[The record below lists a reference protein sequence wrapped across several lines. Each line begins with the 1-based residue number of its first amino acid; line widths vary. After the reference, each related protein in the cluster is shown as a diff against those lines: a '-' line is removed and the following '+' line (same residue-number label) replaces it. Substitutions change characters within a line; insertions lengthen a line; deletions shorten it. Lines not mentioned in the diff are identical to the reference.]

1 MTDLA
6 AVKTVLRSFRI
17 ELPSWAFG
25 LSGTRFRVFG
35 QPGVPRTVFEK
46 IDDAAVVHRLTG
58 AAPTVAVHIPW
69 DATGDYGALAAY
81 ARDQGVAIGTV
92 NANVFQDD
100 AYMLGSVCHP
110 DAGVRA
116 KALDHLCEC
125 IGIMDAAG
133 SRDLKLPSSCSG
145 SCMRCIWRAASTRRR
160 GSRSCST
167 KATTSSRRSP
177 GRSGR

>member
-6 AVKTVLRSFRI
+6 AVKAVLRAFRI

-25 LSGTRFRVFG
+25 LSGTRFKVFG

-58 AAPTVAVHIPW
+58 AAPAVAVHIPW

-92 NANVFQDD
+92 NA
-100 AYMLGSVCHP
+100 AEPS
-110 DAGVRA
+110 
-116 KALDHLCEC
+116 
-125 IGIMDAAG
+125 
-133 SRDLKLPSSCSG
+133 LPG
-145 SCMRCIWRAASTRRR
+145 
-160 GSRSCST
+160 
-167 KATTSSRRSP
+167 P
-177 GRSGR
+177 GC